1 MEKFQLNLSRVSD
14 NDKYKLIQFLSRVL
28 PWLCSTAC
36 VGWIGFSLG
45 EVISNPGYPFL
56 TIINGGILISL
67 LILREEPAW
76 NLVLLFAYAAVN
88 GLLLAKVGLGE
99 NWGWIWVSLGF
110 LVLLSLVWE
119 FLKRGVAGI
128 ANKLFLFLAAPLFLG
143 WVIINI
149 YPVQGVIYYG
159 WALLTSLVFISF
171 LTSIYQQG
179 FCDENRKDIIP
190 LVCDLEIIVVNWI
203 WLVILVSEFWGK

>member
-1 MEKFQLNLSRVSD
+1 MNLSRVSD
-14 NDKYKLIQFLSRVL
+14 SDKYKLIQFLSRVL

-56 TIINGGILISL
+56 TIINGGLLISL

-88 GLLLAKVGLGE
+88 GLLLAKVGLGGRE
-99 NWGWIWVSLGF
+99 GWIWVSLGF
-110 LVLLSLVWE
+110 LVLLSLVWG
-119 FLKRGVAGI
+119 FLTRGAARRVNQLVRFI
-128 ANKLFLFLAAPLFLG
+128 AVPLFLG
-143 WVIINI
+143 WIIFMI
-149 YPVQGVIYYG
+149 YPIQGVIYYG
-159 WALLTSLVFISF
+159 WALLSSLVFISF

-179 FCDENRKDIIP
+179 FCDENKKDIIP